1 MKTVFVLIAVIAA
14 LAAIMLFLL
23 KRLNDSERKL
33 FACELELKNAAERER
48 MAKKIE
54 EVKKKNREE
63 ADEKIVDI
71 HCGDSVGNAIDVLSE
86 RGSRGGRDVCSGNN
100 VP

>member
-1 MKTVFVLIAVIAA
+1 MKIIFALIMAVVV
-14 LAAIMLFLL
+14 LAAIMFFLA
-23 KRLNDSERKL
+23 KKLNDSERKL

-54 EVKKKNREE
+54 KVKKKNREE
-63 ADEKIVDI
+63 ADEKIGDI